1 MKNRLS
7 IIVLSLL
14 LLSAAS
20 CGQNQ
25 NQNIQT
31 EMEPHLYTNELI
43 HESSPYLLQHAHN
56 PVNWYPWGDKALK
69 KAKNENKMIIISIG
83 YAACHWCHVMEKE
96 TYEDTAVARIMNDR
110 FICIKVDREERP
122 DVDQVYMNAAQL
134 ITGRGGWPLNALAMP
149 DGKPFYAGTYFPKKN
164 WTQMLEYFIDLYQK
178 NPATLSGQASKVT
191 QSIHAI
197 ENVPFNKATATFTIK
212 DLDANFKNMQP
223 NLDYEKGG
231 EKRAPKFPMPAV
243 WEYLLYYNYLSKND
257 DALRAVTT
265 TLNNMAMGGIYDHV
279 GGGFAR
285 YSTDANWHVPHFE
298 KMLYEMPNW

>member
-14 LLSAAS
+14 FLSAAT

-25 NQNIQT
+25 NKQT
-31 EMEPHLYTNELI
+31 GMETHLNTNELI

-69 KAKNENKMIIISIG
+69 KAEDENKMIIISIG

-96 TYEDTAVARIMNDR
+96 TYEDTAVARIMNEY
-110 FICIKVDREERP
+110 FISIKVDREERP
-122 DVDQVYMNAAQL
+122 DVDQVYMNAAQI
-134 ITGRGGWPLNALAMP
+134 ITGSGGWPLNALSMP
-149 DGKPFYAGTYFPKKN
+149 DGKPFYAGTYFPKKD
-164 WTQMLEYFIDLYQK
+164 WIKMLEYFIDVYQK
-178 NPATLSGQASKVT
+178 NPVALSGQAAKVT
-191 QSIHAI
+191 EGIHSI

-231 EKRAPKFPMPAV
+231 EKKGA
-243 WEYLLYYNYLSKND
+243 
-257 DALRAVTT
+257 
-265 TLNNMAMGGIYDHV
+265 
-279 GGGFAR
+279 
-285 YSTDANWHVPHFE
+285 
-298 KMLYEMPNW
+298 